1 MDRLAGTSDAK
12 ENPKEQPV
20 IFQIKRGIFHV
31 YFKNRT
37 FVRNYT
43 MTGASAQTSTIHVL
57 KDIDFEVKKGEF
69 VAIMG
74 KSGAGKAHF

>member
-1 MDRLAGTSDAK
+1 MCILKT
-12 ENPKEQPV
+12 EHL
-20 IFQIKRGIFHV
+20 I
-31 YFKNRT
+31 
-37 FVRNYT
+37 RNYT

-74 KSGAGKAHF
+74 KSGFGKSTF